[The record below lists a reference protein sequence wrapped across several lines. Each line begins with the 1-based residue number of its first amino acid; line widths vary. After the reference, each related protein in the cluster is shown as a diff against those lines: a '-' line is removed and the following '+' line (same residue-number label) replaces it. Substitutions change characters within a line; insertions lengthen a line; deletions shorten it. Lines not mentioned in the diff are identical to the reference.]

1 MKARVGFFFLLLEQ
15 ASVPEVVFLSMGNC
29 NTRILFMGTNLSARR
44 NMHHTAAPAEEAD
57 YGFRGPL
64 LRSSSSEESTFVL
77 FENQTNSPIKLYWL
91 NYEGQKTAYR
101 TLQPGRIHRQQ
112 TFVTHPWTFD
122 NMDGDPESVVV
133 DHKRII
139 FPKEEG
145 DRRAI
150 LTRPTMRKWSPENH
164 KKYFPKKFVDTT
176 QSFLLCYRKL
186 RKAHIE
192 FLSSRTRR
200 ATNAGGSVG
209 LGVFPIE
216 IIERIIELAAPEV
229 PYILPPDDANANA
242 GASNDDDDDVV
253 V

>member
-1 MKARVGFFFLLLEQ
+1 MAAASSVNTWRDDYSCWRRKKRKAVPDLKARVGFFFLLLEQ

-77 FENQTNSPIKLYWL
+77 FENQTNSPIKLYWWEPHTPSLFPLLSPPFPSFVLYSYTLILIVLYCRL

-133 DHKRII
+133 DHKRVSESFI
-139 FPKEEG
+139 FLLLKGVCSGSHTNPLLLCA
-145 DRRAI
+145 D
-150 LTRPTMRKWSPENH
+150 
-164 KKYFPKKFVDTT
+164 YFPE
-176 QSFLLCYRKL
+176 R
-186 RKAHIE
+186 
-192 FLSSRTRR
+192 
-200 ATNAGGSVG
+200 GG
-209 LGVFPIE
+209 
-216 IIERIIELAAPEV
+216 R
-229 PYILPPDDANANA
+229 
-242 GASNDDDDDVV
+242 
-253 V
+253 